1 MVYGAPSREYQ
12 IHLQYK
18 RPTDVCSI
26 CHIHKHNHAHNC
38 MHMQVTFPPT
48 PYPNTH
54 ASTHTTNAC
63 IVLTAVTVKQW
74 NEQKSKLKISELKW
88 CTQLCFSF
96 ARSTSCDHAWISVF
110 HVDQIQM
117 LQHEHF
123 MSWYRLWSF
132 SWKKIVATVQVL
144 HQEKGSPFSAQVFVG
159 RIALI

>member
-1 MVYGAPSREYQ
+1 MVYGAPSRKYQ

-54 ASTHTTNAC
+54 ACTHTTNAC
-63 IVLTAVTVKQW
+63 IVLTAVTVKHW
-74 NEQKSKLKISELKW
+74 NKQKSKQNFRAEVMSPAELN
-88 CTQLCFSF
+88 LSF
-96 ARSTSCDHAWISVF
+96 ASISCDHARISIF
-110 HVDQIQM
+110 HGDQIQM

-123 MSWYRLWSF
+123 MS
-132 SWKKIVATVQVL
+132 
-144 HQEKGSPFSAQVFVG
+144 
-159 RIALI
+159 